1 MTTGR
6 MFRAMTAPLL
16 LALCLATIAAAP
28 AGAQTNDDSAIIGP
42 GTTAGGV
49 DLSNLTITQAAA
61 KLEQELAPR
70 LLAPVT
76 VRIGHRRFRIGGER
90 ARVKLDALRTAR
102 RAYYA
107 SRDAGTAPPVLPP
120 PIAPPPP
127 TTTPPPATTPPP
139 TTMPPATTTPP
150 PTRRAAG
157 GTSAGLQV
165 PIAASYSR
173 TAVREWAEKVDR
185 RVTRQPRSATLH
197 IGLTHMK
204 VRKARRGFTIDSS
217 RMARRVGKAI
227 TDPFAGRDALREP
240 LVGLDPPVTVRSLR
254 RANATIV
261 TVDRNGFRLRLFK
274 NLRRVKTY
282 GIAVGMAGLDTPA
295 GLYRI
300 TSRQVDPAWHVPNSA
315 WAGSLAG
322 QVIPGGAPD
331 NPLKARWLGIVNGVG
346 IHGTAEDWSIGTRA
360 SHGCIRMHVSDV
372 IDLYPRVPL
381 GTRVLIR

>member
-1 MTTGR
+1 MTGART
-6 MFRAMTAPLL
+6 FWAAIAPLTL
-16 LALCLATIAAAP
+16 TLALAAAP
-28 AGAQTNDDSAIIGP
+28 AGAQTADDTSIIGP

-49 DLSNLTITQAAA
+49 DLSNLTITAAA
-61 KLEQELAPR
+61 GKLDQEVTPR

-76 VRIGHRRFRIGGER
+76 VRVGHRRFQVDGTR
-90 ARVKLDALRTAR
+90 AKVRLDALRTAR

-107 SRDAGTAPPVLPP
+107 SRDAGTAPPPP
-120 PIAPPPP
+120 PVVVPVAP
-127 TTTPPPATTPPP
+127 TTPATP
-139 TTMPPATTTPP
+139 TPATTTPTTTP
-150 PTRRAAG
+150 TTTAPTRRAAG
-157 GTSAGLQV
+157 GAGAGLQV
-165 PIAASYSR
+165 PVAATYSR
-173 TAVREWAEKVDR
+173 PAVRAWANEVSGS
-185 RVTRQPRSATLH
+185 VTRRPRSATLR
-197 IGLTHMK
+197 IGVTRMRVHTAK
-204 VRKARRGFTIDSS
+204 RGFTIDAS
-217 RMARRVGKAI
+217 RLAGRVGKVLI
-227 TDPFAGRDALREP
+227 DPLARRDALRQP

-254 RANATIV
+254 RANSTIV
-261 TVDRNGFRLRLFK
+261 TVDRGGFRLRLFK
-274 NLRRVKTY
+274 NLRLVKSY

-300 TSRQVDPAWHVPNSA
+300 TSRQVDPAWHVPLSD

-381 GTRVLIR
+381 GARVLIH